1 MSFSYE
7 KLTENC
13 ISHLLDANQHRGVY
27 IDREFSVKKTR
38 TGGNSIVPF
47 TFHFS
52 PPVIIPYAVLLAAE
66 GFSQAELKYLTRHDS
81 LKELE
86 RYMTH
91 ITPELKQKKT
101 RSGVLH

>member
-1 MSFSYE
+1 MQINIGEFILTASFLQR
-7 KLTENC
+7 KLGQAETSLC
-13 ISHLLDANQHRGVY
+13 LLH
-27 IDREFSVKKTR
+27 
-38 TGGNSIVPF
+38 SI
-47 TFHFS
+47 FS